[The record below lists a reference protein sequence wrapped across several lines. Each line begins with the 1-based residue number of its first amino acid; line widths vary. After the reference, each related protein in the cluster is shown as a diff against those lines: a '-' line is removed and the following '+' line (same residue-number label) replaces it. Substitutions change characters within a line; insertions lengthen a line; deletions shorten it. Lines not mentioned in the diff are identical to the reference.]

1 MFTVRLY
8 NCPSFLQFSRP
19 ELEMVSHYED
29 SGHSLLN
36 VLEKFI
42 HAADQMDSTILVPSK
57 LMDVPIT
64 DITNP
69 SSDAFLQNNMDLRG
83 FYSMV
88 KATRTEL
95 CQGSKFV
102 GENETYLCPM
112 QHELRE
118 IFNRIKQYTL
128 VAKYIKTSA
137 SILVQTSCLQPFS
150 EFESK
155 SSHRPLVVEC
165 IIAALKD
172 FIHEVT
178 EMEKA
183 VLFPSLLRNCSADD
197 LMHFCKFPMV
207 DEPENLFEV
216 FDLLKLLKNRLLG
229 NPQDYR
235 HVDPKL
241 QQKIVKLFQTFL
253 RYTVMTQKLTA
264 RYKQELECF

>member
-1 MFTVRLY
+1 
-8 NCPSFLQFSRP
+8 
-19 ELEMVSHYED
+19 MVSHYED